1 MLLGDFNLNYEKKND
16 VNYSHVRYF
25 DDFDELLGDN
35 NLVQIIEFPTWS
47 RVINNVLN
55 ESTIDHVYIKDPT
68 LVGGVHSV
76 KPLFGDHLLICIT
89 IRLEKGVNELSI
101 RRDWRKY
108 SKGVLL
114 NELALIEWTTDFDNV
129 QNIYLKKTKAL
140 CA

>member
-68 LVGGVHSV
+68 LVGGG
-76 KPLFGDHLLICIT
+76 PL
-89 IRLEKGVNELSI
+89 S
-101 RRDWRKY
+101 
-108 SKGVLL
+108 
-114 NELALIEWTTDFDNV
+114 
-129 QNIYLKKTKAL
+129 
-140 CA
+140 